1 MGDKG
6 TMLWFGYKMTV
17 TVLAVLFGEVVGPL
31 RGGNL
36 AGGSRHLGLVAG
48 FLLLGLLI
56 FDQAAT

>member
-17 TVLAVLFGEVVGPL
+17 TVLAVLFGEVLGPL
-31 RGGNL
+31 RGRNL

-48 FLLLGLLI
+48 LCFLSHFCFLVC
-56 FDQAAT
+56 